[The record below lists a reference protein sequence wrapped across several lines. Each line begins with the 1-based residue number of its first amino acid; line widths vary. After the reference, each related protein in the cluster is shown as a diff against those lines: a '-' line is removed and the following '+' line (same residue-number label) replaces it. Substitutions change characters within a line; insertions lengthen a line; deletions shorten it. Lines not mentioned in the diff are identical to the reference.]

1 MRVWFHSVTVPS
13 AETKGQDSFFQSLNQ
28 PTPARF
34 FSLLKYKLWFLS
46 SWRSQRVIYLRCL
59 QHQNHLPQNLW
70 RNLIRYF
77 SAFPLCGAR
86 FGLFR
91 VLVFCHRPSFRSFF
105 LAFRLVLVF
114 LPVFIGFNIWG
125 VFSVPRVPWVCSFVT
140 VSFLVSCVF
149 SGVISYSFRAFLC
162 SGVLPLVVAFY
173 FVLFCY
179 ILFAV
184 RVRSAP
190 GAHTFFCLFEKR
202 FWSAANDRFLA
213 PWASFWRFFI
223 IYGPGPFWL
232 P

>member
-59 QHQNHLPQNLW
+59 QHQHQNHLPQNLW

-91 VLVFCHRPSFRSFF
+91 VLVFCCRPSFCSFF

-149 SGVISYSFRAFLC
+149 SGVISYSFRAFFVGGFTFSSRLLFC
-162 SGVLPLVVAFY
+162 IVLLY
-173 FVLFCY
+173 FVCGSGSFSSRSPYLF
-179 ILFAV
+179 L
-184 RVRSAP
+184 
-190 GAHTFFCLFEKR
+190 
-202 FWSAANDRFLA
+202 
-213 PWASFWRFFI
+213 SFREALLVCCKW
-223 IYGPGPFWL
+223 
-232 P
+232 

>member
-1 MRVWFHSVTVPS
+1 MQVWFHSVTVPS

-28 PTPARF
+28 PTLARF

-86 FGLFR
+86 FGLFC
-91 VLVFCHRPSFRSFF
+91 VLVFCCRPSFRSFF

-114 LPVFIGFNIWG
+114 LPVFIVSISG
-125 VFSVPRVPWVCSFVT
+125 VFFLCH
-140 VSFLVSCVF
+140 VSLGYARLSPFHSLFLVF
-149 SGVISYSFRAFLC
+149 SLVLFLIVLAPFL

-179 ILFAV
+179 VLFAV
-184 RVRSAP
+184 RVHSAP

-232 P
+232 S